1 MKSPRAAGIS
11 GAAVMLVLTLLAT
24 AMLDAASATADE
36 KTVTLTVKDKATELR
51 LTKGD
56 TFELK
61 LQMQGGTGY
70 TWQVAKDDQK
80 ILKSKGEPTTE
91 AMGDAKPGGPQL
103 RVFRFQAVA
112 GGTCELELH
121 YRRPFE
127 KDKPP
132 EKTYKLTIQVGDAK

>member
-91 AMGDAKPGGPQL
+91 AMGDAP
-103 RVFRFQAVA
+103 
-112 GGTCELELH
+112 
-121 YRRPFE
+121 
-127 KDKPP
+127 
-132 EKTYKLTIQVGDAK
+132 